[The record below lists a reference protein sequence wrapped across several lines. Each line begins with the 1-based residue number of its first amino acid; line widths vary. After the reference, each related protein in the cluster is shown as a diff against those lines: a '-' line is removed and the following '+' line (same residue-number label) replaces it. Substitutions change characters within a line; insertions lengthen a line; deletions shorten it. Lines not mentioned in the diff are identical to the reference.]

1 MEIKINA
8 IIVDDEA
15 SARDVLQ
22 NLLNRF
28 CPEVEILNTC
38 SNLIEAVETIKISK
52 PDVVF
57 LDIEMPNYAGY
68 EIVSF
73 FKEIDF
79 DIVFV
84 TAYDKYAIKAFEV
97 SAVDYILK
105 PVEIDRLKET
115 VLRLIEQKTIRRT
128 REEYEILSE
137 NLKNEEV
144 SKIII
149 RDNKGQKI
157 INTKDIIAIEA
168 NESYSYI
175 YTKSNKQLV
184 SKNLKYFEK
193 VLKDNN
199 SFFRSHKSWIVNV
212 LEIISFSKSKLE
224 IQLCENVLAKLSK
237 YKKADFE
244 NIMLKIVKNKAL

>member
-8 IIVDDEA
+8 IIVDDES
-15 SARDVLQ
+15 SARDVLL

-28 CPEVEILNTC
+28 CPEVKILNTC
-38 SNLIEAVETIKISK
+38 SNLIEGVESIKSNK

-73 FKEIDF
+73 FNEIDF

-105 PVEIDRLKET
+105 PVEIDRLRET
-115 VLRLIEQKTIRRT
+115 VLRLIEQKTFRRM
-128 REEYEILSE
+128 REQYKILSE

-144 SKIII
+144 CKIII
-149 RDNKGQKI
+149 RSNNGQKI
-157 INTKDIIAIEA
+157 IKTKDIIAIEA
-168 NESYSYI
+168 NESYSCI
-175 YTKSNKQLV
+175 YTMKDKQLV
-184 SKNLKYFEK
+184 SKNLKHFEN
-193 VLKDNN
+193 VLEGNS
-199 SFFRSHKSWIVNV
+199 SFFRCHKSWIVNI
-212 LEIISFSKSKLE
+212 LEITSFSKSKLE
-224 IQLCENVLAKLSK
+224 IKLSKNICAKLSK

-244 NIMLKIVKNKAL
+244 RILLK